1 MFHPTAKS
9 RLIYVR
15 RLFLHTLIEFFLK
28 ILSALLTA
36 SIDDVTIPLRD
47 HLSLRMTGIT
57 LYCFDV
63 TTSQHQLVTDAA
75 MPQTMKGHYRKS
87 KLQQLLFNQTGQ
99 GFLREGSA
107 IGIP

>member
-36 SIDDVTIPLRD
+36 SIDNVTIPLCN
-47 HLSLRMTGIT
+47 HLCLRMTGIA
-57 LYCFDV
+57 LYSLDV
-63 TTSQHQLVTDAA
+63 AA
-75 MPQTMKGHYRKS
+75 G
-87 KLQQLLFNQTGQ
+87 
-99 GFLREGSA
+99 
-107 IGIP
+107 